1 MEDQFP
7 KIETFMHKELV
18 AAYCS
23 FHGMATGSKYFGDP
37 TIWGALSGA
46 TCRVEDGNSG
56 MKSPSQS
63 SSERLFSSSESSSSA
78 DDQVSGTDLIG
89 NIPGFGKQ
97 DVVKQDH
104 ESCFMSGLNS
114 INALGANS
122 ISDQT
127 IKESSIPVN
136 FLEPF
141 PTLKNQAQVPEPPSP
156 SSLSKSPNLTLFL
169 QEPAAASLLHP
180 SKRVLDPPGKDQR
193 CEPAMSLFPNTS
205 FSMPQ
210 LGQVHCQPS
219 NEWLKIN
226 QTLANYSTK
235 GFNDYWLSTTKTQ
248 PMKYSGRRLQN
259 HHQKPSFSSASTS
272 PGKLFRGVR
281 QRHWG
286 KWVAE
291 IRLPRNRTRVW
302 LGTFDTAE
310 DAAIAYD
317 TAAYMLRGDYAHLNF
332 PDLKHQLK
340 SSSLNR
346 TITALLQAKLQAIS
360 SQGNNI
366 SGQNKHI
373 SDPPPPSPSKI
384 NVHATDAT
392 KLKGLSQNTT
402 RKEWQFELRGKS
414 GGEVIENKKGQEVVA
429 SDIDAIQLS
438 RMPSLDMDMIW
449 DALLVSDS

>member
-1 MEDQFP
+1 
-7 KIETFMHKELV
+7 
-18 AAYCS
+18 
-23 FHGMATGSKYFGDP
+23 
-37 TIWGALSGA
+37 
-46 TCRVEDGNSG
+46 
-56 MKSPSQS
+56 
-63 SSERLFSSSESSSSA
+63 
-78 DDQVSGTDLIG
+78 
-89 NIPGFGKQ
+89 
-97 DVVKQDH
+97 
-104 ESCFMSGLNS
+104 
-114 INALGANS
+114 
-122 ISDQT
+122 
-127 IKESSIPVN
+127 
-136 FLEPF
+136 
-141 PTLKNQAQVPEPPSP
+141 
-156 SSLSKSPNLTLFL
+156 
-169 QEPAAASLLHP
+169 
-180 SKRVLDPPGKDQR
+180 
-193 CEPAMSLFPNTS
+193 MSLFPNTS

-346 TITALLQAKLQAIS
+346 TITALLEAKLQAIS